1 MDEHPGHHSCDPT
14 SMGFIVY
21 VHDAWFC
28 VWRTWKG
35 VWQALFPPVWQVW
48 AICLC
53 PMVPLSFGSGVI
65 FRPGNGTLLYP
76 LQFPYHWV
84 NTQPSYGFTV
94 HPFLCLVPQNKQQLW
109 LPSSPV
115 LWRVSLD
122 TTWTCLRGFLLSCPA
137 YDRRSMWECLPQE
150 SVSLRSHVISS

>member
-1 MDEHPGHHSCDPT
+1 MILCVAYLEGCVAGSFPSCVAG
-14 SMGFIVY
+14 MGCLSLPYGAFVL
-21 VHDAWFC
+21 
-28 VWRTWKG
+28 WK
-35 VWQALFPPVWQVW
+35 W
-48 AICLC
+48 CD
-53 PMVPLSFGSGVI
+53 

-76 LQFPYHWV
+76 LQFPYHRV

-115 LWRVSLD
+115 LWRVNLD
-122 TTWTCLRGFLLSCPA
+122 ITWTCLRSFLLSSPA
-137 YDRRSMWECLPQE
+137 YDRRSMWECLLQE